1 MEDAAV
7 SARAP
12 HEADRYRTKKAAD
25 LGVHLRAARNS
36 PEFPALLAQIRD
48 SGAVSMVE
56 LAQLAGVSRSYLY
69 ELLGDEERKR

>member
-1 MEDAAV
+1 M
-7 SARAP
+7 
-12 HEADRYRTKKAAD
+12 
-25 LGVHLRAARNS
+25 HLRAARNS